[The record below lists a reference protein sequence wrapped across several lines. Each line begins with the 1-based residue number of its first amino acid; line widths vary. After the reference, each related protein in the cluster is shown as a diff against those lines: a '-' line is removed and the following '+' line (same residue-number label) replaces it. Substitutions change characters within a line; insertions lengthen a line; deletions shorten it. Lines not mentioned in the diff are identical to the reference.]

1 MCVPNTKLTNSQ
13 KKLNLCTELY
23 FSWAWD
29 NKWIHF
35 SLCKSTERTKLASH
49 RNQRE
54 YLANVTMMAK
64 AKFSLTYMYISK
76 HYIRMQVISP

>member
-1 MCVPNTKLTNSQ
+1 MGD
-13 KKLNLCTELY
+13 EGGI
-23 FSWAWD
+23 
-29 NKWIHF
+29 WIHF
-35 SLCKSTERTKLASH
+35 SLCKSTEQTKLASH

-76 HYIRMQVISP
+76 HYIGMQVISP